1 MPVRLGNEL
10 IDAVYLGN
18 ERIGAIYLGDTKV
31 YERTVAPPEPVD
43 RPGTLNAGVT
53 TSGRRNIAIAAVVS
67 DPDGIRS
74 IDAATLTARSDG
86 RVVNI
91 NDSGDWV
98 RRDANSFTHADTR
111 GRNVWADGTLSVTY
125 TDGNGVQSTLTDTW
139 SV

>member
-1 MPVRLGNEL
+1 MPVREGNDTPSKYYDGNDEV
-10 IDAVYLGN
+10 DALYDGPDFVY
-18 ERIGAIYLGDTKV
+18 RRAVT
-31 YERTVAPPEPVD
+31 PVD
-43 RPGTLNAGVT
+43 RPGTLDAGVT
-53 TSGRRNIAIAAVVS
+53 RSGSRNIAIAAVVS

-111 GRNVWADGTLSVTY
+111 GRNVWAGGTMSVTY
-125 TDGNGVQSTLTDTW
+125 TDGNGVQSTSMDTW

>member
-1 MPVRLGNEL
+1 MPTNLTS
-10 IDAVYLGN
+10 
-18 ERIGAIYLGDTKV
+18 ERISTAYFNGERLAVIYDSATKV